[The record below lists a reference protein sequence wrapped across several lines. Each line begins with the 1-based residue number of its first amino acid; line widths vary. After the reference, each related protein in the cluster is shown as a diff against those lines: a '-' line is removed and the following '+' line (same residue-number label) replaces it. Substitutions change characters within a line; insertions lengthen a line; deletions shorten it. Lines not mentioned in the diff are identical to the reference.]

1 MIDPELQARAQRLEP
16 QAVEAVLNAFY
27 PMVYRMAVGLTG
39 DVPAGGRVTRRIMRR
54 SIDYMPRW
62 THEGDPQ
69 RWFSHHTVLAARREG
84 GRMPD
89 PMGDALVA
97 GAEGA
102 PSPQYVAFIRA
113 LRGLSVQQRE
123 AIILNDGE
131 QLDARALAVAMDCST
146 EAASNHLAVGRRE
159 LLPAAGE
166 DLNRLLVTM
175 RGAYHSL
182 TPTEEMALP
191 LIRRVV
197 RRAVWPRRV
206 WRLMR
211 AAIVLG
217 VLGAAAWAAWQFGP
231 MVDW

>member
-39 DVPAGGRVTRRIMRR
+39 HTAAGGRVTRRIMRR
-54 SIDYMPRW
+54 AIDRMPRW

-69 RWFSHHTVLAARREG
+69 RWFSHHTILVGRREG

-89 PMGDALVA
+89 PMDDALVA
-97 GAEGA
+97 GADSA

-113 LRGLSVQQRE
+113 LRSLPMQQRE

-131 QLDARALAVAMDCST
+131 QLDARGLAVARECST

-166 DLNRLLVTM
+166 ELNRLLATM
-175 RGAYHSL
+175 RGAYHRL

-197 RRAVWPRRV
+197 RKVAWPRRI

-211 AAIVLG
+211 AAIVLA
-217 VLGAAAWAAWQFGP
+217 VLGAVAWVAWQYGP